1 MVTRNQERLEV
12 TMMRDWEMS
21 LEVGVDLSVLT
32 RLILARPAGE
42 ERYSERER
50 EGELGGVAD
59 LTLYD

>member
-32 RLILARPAGE
+32 RLILARPAGKIQ
-42 ERYSERER
+42 
-50 EGELGGVAD
+50 
-59 LTLYD
+59 